1 MKTINRI
8 FCSLLLAGACSF
20 GVNAQ
25 ENQSYF
31 LHTIEKVRA
40 YIPLPACI
48 TSARQT

>member
-25 ENQSYF
+25 KTNLIF
-31 LHTIEKVRA
+31 
-40 YIPLPACI
+40 CI
-48 TSARQT
+48 Q